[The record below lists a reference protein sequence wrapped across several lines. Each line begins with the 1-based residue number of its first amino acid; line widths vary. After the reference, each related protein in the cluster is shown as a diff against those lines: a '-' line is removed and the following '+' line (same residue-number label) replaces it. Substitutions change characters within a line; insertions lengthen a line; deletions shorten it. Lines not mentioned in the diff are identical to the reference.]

1 MAGRRSGDGIA
12 TSANGRKCR
21 GGVWDNGQLVK
32 EVQLILEKSSST
44 SSLYP
49 SACPRP
55 RPRAGA
61 AAALTRAAVGRLGNY
76 MVQVRLLCEDARLM
90 SLVRKC
96 KRARRRAVDSPAR
109 ADNASVRHVRQE
121 GCGSG

>member
-12 TSANGRKCR
+12 TSANGRKFR

-32 EVQLILEKSSST
+32 EVKLILEKGSST
-44 SSLYP
+44 NSLYP

-61 AAALTRAAVGRLGNY
+61 AAALTRAA
-76 MVQVRLLCEDARLM
+76 
-90 SLVRKC
+90 
-96 KRARRRAVDSPAR
+96 
-109 ADNASVRHVRQE
+109 
-121 GCGSG
+121 CGSWAAGQLHGASAAAVRGRAPDVAGAHVLACTQSRS